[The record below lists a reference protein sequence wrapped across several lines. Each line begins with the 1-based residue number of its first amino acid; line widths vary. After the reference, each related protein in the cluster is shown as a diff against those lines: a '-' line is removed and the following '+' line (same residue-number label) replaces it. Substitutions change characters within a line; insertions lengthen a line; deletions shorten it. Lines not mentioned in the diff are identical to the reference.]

1 MDGVGGVS
9 LSYMCPHGCCFPLE
23 DCIWWVSSGQGQKQ
37 CNWWCAACGQCNWRA
52 PNRVLVTQ
60 DSTDHRNANVL
71 RAHAPQ
77 GMCDNLITHV
87 KKVLV
92 TQQKDGHSPVRMIV
106 PVLLEESRREM
117 MGGLR
122 SFTAVDTCAAVATG
136 DLQKEL

>member
-1 MDGVGGVS
+1 MQLVVCGVRPVQLEGTEQS
-9 LSYMCPHGCCFPLE
+9 LG
-23 DCIWWVSSGQGQKQ
+23 
-37 CNWWCAACGQCNWRA
+37 
-52 PNRVLVTQ
+52 
-60 DSTDHRNANVL
+60 L